1 MSDQEKQKPLDFY
14 FDFPA
19 FVNYGQHSKDIMAQY
34 RELTTESWSP
44 FVGYRFVDIF
54 IFCMAYAYVRGI
66 EPESPKSASNGIP
79 GNVFDQKMFDYMR
92 FVSISQTGELETGA
106 DAKKTV
112 RICEGYA
119 YAGFKKVYQRLQT
132 LNSEK
137 LTPEKKI
144 KVLIDESQNK
154 SKK

>member
-1 MSDQEKQKPLDFY
+1 
-14 FDFPA
+14 
-19 FVNYGQHSKDIMAQY
+19 
-34 RELTTESWSP
+34 
-44 FVGYRFVDIF
+44 
-54 IFCMAYAYVRGI
+54 
-66 EPESPKSASNGIP
+66 
-79 GNVFDQKMFDYMR
+79 
-92 FVSISQTGELETGA
+92 LETGA